1 MAAKDIHFRDTAW
14 DDVIIGVTTLAKT
27 VKVTLGPKG
36 RNVVINK
43 SFGAPV
49 VTKDGVTVA
58 KEIELSNK
66 FQNIGAQMVK
76 EVASKTNDVAGDGTT
91 TATVLAEAIFKH
103 GAKLVTAGANPM
115 DLKRGIDQAV
125 KVAVAALEGLS
136 RPMDGTDEIA
146 RVGAIS
152 ANGDQEVGDI
162 LARAMS
168 KIGMDG
174 IITIEEANGLETQLE
189 IVEGMQFDRG
199 YLSPYFVTN
208 PDSMEAVL
216 EDAVI
221 LIHEKKISSMNDLLP
236 VLEKVH
242 EAGKPLLIIAE
253 DVDGDALATLV
264 VNKLRGNMNVCA
276 IKAPGFGDRR
286 KAMLE
291 DLAVLTGGKAIMDDL
306 GIKLDAIT
314 VADLGSARRVVITK
328 DHTTVVDGEGERS
341 AVKARVKQIRRQV
354 KDTSSDYDREKLQER
369 LAKLIGGVAV
379 IHVGAA
385 TEVEMKEKK
394 ARVEDALNATRAATE
409 EGIVPGGGVA
419 LVRAWEA
426 VSALE
431 VEGDEGFG
439 VSVIA
444 NAILEPLRAIASNA
458 GIDGSLVL
466 HKVKQGEGAFGFN
479 AASEEYGDM
488 IEMGVLDPTKVVR
501 TALQNA
507 ASVAGLLL
515 TTEAMIAEK
524 PEEGGGGAMGGM
536 PGGMPGGMGGG
547 MPGGGMPGGGI
558 IGGMPG
564 GLAGKPG
571 GMPGGSPR
579 AGSPAA
585 LGCIWIAAGPPTPL
599 TGPAK
604 PAGAELSGA
613 AGMPRPATCPRP
625 GPAWISVFFGP
636 EGGGASAISV
646 TIVSPRSTTKPSTLF
661 TSFSSSLL
669 PLDLIFLN
677 SSQSASTTFMNL
689 SKAMK
694 VPTSMRW
701 SEIVTRTR

>member
-14 DDVIIGVTTLAKT
+14 DDVIAGVTPLAKT

-58 KEIELSNK
+58 KEIELANK

-103 GAKLVTAGANPM
+103 GAKLVAAGANPM
-115 DLKRGIDQAV
+115 DLKRGIDEAV
-125 KVAVAALEGLS
+125 KVAVAELQSLS
-136 RPMDGTDEIA
+136 RPMDGTEEIA
-146 RVGAIS
+146 RVGSIS
-152 ANGDQEVGDI
+152 ANGDQEVGAI

-216 EDAVI
+216 EDALL

-242 EAGKPLLIIAE
+242 EAGKPLVIIAE

-291 DLAVLTGGKAIMDDL
+291 DLAILTGGKAIMDDL
-306 GIKLDAIT
+306 GIKLDAISM
-314 VADLGSARRVVITK
+314 ADLGSARRVVITK
-328 DHTTVVDGEGERS
+328 DHTTVVDGAGESS
-341 AVKARVKQIRRQV
+341 AVKARVKQIRRQI
-354 KDTSSDYDREKLQER
+354 KETGSDYDREKLQER
-369 LAKLIGGVAV
+369 LAKLSGGVAL
-379 IHVGAA
+379 IRVGAA

-394 ARVEDALNATRAATE
+394 ARVEDALHSTRAAVE
-409 EGIVPGGGVA
+409 EGILPGGGVA
-419 LVRAWEA
+419 LLRS
-426 VSALE
+426 SAALDGLE
-431 VEGDEGFG
+431 VDGDQRFG
-439 VSVIA
+439 IDIIRRAVE
-444 NAILEPLRAIASNA
+444 EPLRQIVVNA
-458 GIDGSLVL
+458 GGEPSIIVEQ
-466 HKVKQGEGAFGFN
+466 VREGEGSYGYN
-479 AASEEYGDM
+479 ARTGEFQDLFEA
-488 IEMGVLDPTKVVR
+488 GVLDPMKVTR
-501 TALQNA
+501 SALQNA

-515 TTEAMIAEK
+515 TTEALVADAE
-524 PEEGGGGAMGGM
+524 EEDHEH
-536 PGGMPGGMGGG
+536 
-547 MPGGGMPGGGI
+547 
-558 IGGMPG
+558 
-564 GLAGKPG
+564 
-571 GMPGGSPR
+571 SH
-579 AGSPAA
+579 
-585 LGCIWIAAGPPTPL
+585 
-599 TGPAK
+599 
-604 PAGAELSGA
+604 
-613 AGMPRPATCPRP
+613 
-625 GPAWISVFFGP
+625 
-636 EGGGASAISV
+636 
-646 TIVSPRSTTKPSTLF
+646 
-661 TSFSSSLL
+661 
-669 PLDLIFLN
+669 
-677 SSQSASTTFMNL
+677 
-689 SKAMK
+689 
-694 VPTSMRW
+694 
-701 SEIVTRTR
+701 